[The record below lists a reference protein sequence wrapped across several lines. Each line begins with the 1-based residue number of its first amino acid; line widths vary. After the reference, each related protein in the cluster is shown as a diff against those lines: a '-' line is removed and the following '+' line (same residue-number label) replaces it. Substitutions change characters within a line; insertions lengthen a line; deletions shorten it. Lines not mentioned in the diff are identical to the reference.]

1 MRRFFKEG
9 FRDKGRNEPDAEF
22 AVRAKALQLA
32 LDKIKTGSLDRTF
45 ASKGDASKM
54 LVNSARQLK
63 GLG

>member
-22 AVRAKALQLA
+22 AVRAKALRLA

-54 LVNSARQLK
+54 LVKLRTAT
-63 GLG
+63 